1 MAEEILTSDDPA
13 SPRFKPTP
21 MKKAAGSMGTKKEGV
36 IVEPK
41 EQAVLNRL
49 KPQTESE
56 EDAAAT
62 VADALDSKAG
72 ARDVGSDPRQGA
84 RAIDQY
90 EQEVQ
95 DVDTI
100 IEEDDAEAAEA
111 TADLVNVDEV
121 MADTED
127 TGVDPGDEF
136 RVPEEEFAFDTP
148 IEGDVPFDPDSLTD
162 EEFFER
168 YGSTREDMEAADAA
182 EAEADAEASAPEVLP
197 PDEVEDLE
205 PLEGRELRQARRQA
219 RRAERQQN
227 RRMRMDGMGAGP
239 APQPVAGAGGS
250 KDDPGVAE
258 AIAPSL
264 TDTDDAEPAAAPR
277 TSPGPTRQGGGLFR
291 NNMLGRIRQQR
302 RKVNQMARAAQ
313 SEEELEQVKAELDKL
328 NELKDLR
335 QSKRDI
341 RKAAR
346 GRRANVFRDLTEDA
360 AAKALEKE
368 AEAEET
374 EEETEDK
381 KSTAPPPPKE
391 DPIGGTTGLVVD
403 PETGAV
409 TDTDA
414 AITSFDQELNESPI
428 EEESEVSVEKDY
440 GVSKA
445 LEAKSF
451 PDIRA
456 AIREVDANSDL
467 GLRAQESYI
476 MGARAFEYD
485 VQKPEGV
492 SDYDYAVALR
502 DAVREGH
509 EGEDFKRE
517 VEAALS
523 GGGTS
528 PAPRASRYVAR
539 ESATSSTDDY
549 GIPSTITRSNANE
562 LAMILE
568 SVASNEDVMA
578 EGFLLPGEPDDIAEL
593 AAQAKLRK
601 PDGVGDVEFL
611 NVLRDAYREDMVRVG
626 PAATRANAFRQ
637 LVEQQLGVE

>member
-1 MAEEILTSDDPA
+1 
-13 SPRFKPTP
+13 
-21 MKKAAGSMGTKKEGV
+21 
-36 IVEPK
+36 
-41 EQAVLNRL
+41 
-49 KPQTESE
+49 
-56 EDAAAT
+56 
-62 VADALDSKAG
+62 
-72 ARDVGSDPRQGA
+72 
-84 RAIDQY
+84 
-90 EQEVQ
+90 
-95 DVDTI
+95 
-100 IEEDDAEAAEA
+100 
-111 TADLVNVDEV
+111 
-121 MADTED
+121 
-127 TGVDPGDEF
+127 
-136 RVPEEEFAFDTP
+136 
-148 IEGDVPFDPDSLTD
+148 
-162 EEFFER
+162 
-168 YGSTREDMEAADAA
+168 
-182 EAEADAEASAPEVLP
+182 
-197 PDEVEDLE
+197 
-205 PLEGRELRQARRQA
+205 
-219 RRAERQQN
+219 
-227 RRMRMDGMGAGP
+227 
-239 APQPVAGAGGS
+239 
-250 KDDPGVAE
+250 
-258 AIAPSL
+258 
-264 TDTDDAEPAAAPR
+264 
-277 TSPGPTRQGGGLFR
+277 
-291 NNMLGRIRQQR
+291 
-302 RKVNQMARAAQ
+302 
-313 SEEELEQVKAELDKL
+313 
-328 NELKDLR
+328 
-335 QSKRDI
+335 
-341 RKAAR
+341 
-346 GRRANVFRDLTEDA
+346 
-360 AAKALEKE
+360 
-368 AEAEET
+368 
-374 EEETEDK
+374 
-381 KSTAPPPPKE
+381 
-391 DPIGGTTGLVVD
+391 
-403 PETGAV
+403 
-409 TDTDA
+409 
-414 AITSFDQELNESPI
+414 SFDQELNESPI